1 MNFVHFQ
8 VSLHECRYSQF
19 QYIYYFLVLVI
30 MSIYMWEDVCK
41 KEHKLGF
48 FMSMGH
54 LQKTR
59 GFFSNSCPTLDDL
72 GIPPFHSPTC
82 LAYVVL
88 PGAGRQGATTKT
100 GVGMVVSWPKI
111 WRSSSCFVLLVA
123 WRIKYSIFIHIPYST
138 KD

>member
-1 MNFVHFQ
+1 
-8 VSLHECRYSQF
+8 
-19 QYIYYFLVLVI
+19 

-100 GVGMVVSWPKI
+100 GVGMVVSW
-111 WRSSSCFVLLVA
+111 RSFHGLKSGDQVLALC
-123 WRIKYSIFIHIPYST
+123 YLLHGE
-138 KD
+138 